1 MTLWLLALAVVTGA
15 APFALAGQ
23 ALGYWHVPFGGMPP
37 FITPPSYNQPLAK
50 PQAMVTSAQVTV
62 LASPGNGATVATLGA
77 GFPVT
82 VTQYATQNV
91 ARWAHI
97 HWQGPAKGTGGS
109 GWVPATNLKA
119 ATTKGAQPTADFAA
133 LSPTVAT
140 AVDAAGA
147 GFAAWVSF
155 PSDGGYTYRSAD
167 VTRTSELGK
176 QIIPVVLVADYGL
189 GLAEQQPSSMP
200 QNLASG
206 DPTALTFIFLSI
218 NKNNSLGAYL
228 TSNHVTGFNIAS
240 DPTKST
246 ASIQD
251 LGKFYAA
258 LTREPLLSPGDQRE
272 VFSLLMGS
280 ANSTATKYATDAQ
293 IGSGALYVTTTQTAQ
308 GYTTVVAGQLQ
319 PANGPAIA
327 VAAIAADQP
336 TAAQAQTTLQAFFT
350 SLLAAA

>member
-1 MTLWLLALAVVTGA
+1 MTIWLLALAVVTGA
-15 APFALAGQ
+15 APLALAGQ
-23 ALGYWHVPFGGMPP
+23 ALGYWRVPLGGASLFTSSP
-37 FITPPSYNQPLAK
+37 TYNQPLTK
-50 PQAMVTSAQVTV
+50 PQAMVTDAQVTV
-62 LASPGNGATVATLGA
+62 LATPGNGATVTTLEA

-82 VTQYATQNV
+82 VTQYAMQNA

-97 HWQGPAKGTGGS
+97 RWQGPTNGTGGT
-109 GWVPATNLKA
+109 GWVPATTLKA
-119 ATTKGAQPTADFAA
+119 VTTHSAQPTADFAA
-133 LSPTVAT
+133 LSPSVAG
-140 AVDAAGA
+140 AVDTAGA

-155 PSDGGYTYRSAD
+155 PNAGGYAYRSANASH
-167 VTRTSELGK
+167 VGELGK

-189 GLAEQQPSSMP
+189 GLATQQPSSMP

-218 NKNNSLGAYL
+218 NKNNSLSAYL
-228 TSNHVTGFNIAS
+228 ASNHVTGFTIAS
-240 DPTKST
+240 NPTNST

-258 LTREPLLSPGDQRE
+258 LTQAPLLSPGDQRE
-272 VFSLLMGS
+272 VFAVLAGA
-280 ANSTATKYATDAQ
+280 ANSTATNYATRAQ

-327 VAAIAADQP
+327 VAAIATGQP
-336 TAAQAQTTLQAFFT
+336 TAAQAQATLQAFFT